1 MAIYQ
6 ILKRLKPFPA
16 IHYGAAPRLKSWV
29 ERMSLSIGADFE
41 MAETVS
47 GTHYGAAPRLKPW
60 VERMSLSIGA
70 KSWFETGGIST
81 YGFSRGAATV
91 PFYKP
96 F

>member
-70 KSWFETGGIST
+70 DFETVE
-81 YGFSRGAATV
+81 TV
-91 PFYKP
+91 SGNSLRRSPTAKAVG
-96 F
+96 